1 MIPKDLFI
9 FLSELKENNTRE
21 WFQDNKERYESEVR
35 GPLLQFVREFESY
48 LERISPYFM
57 AEAKKS
63 GGALF
68 RIHRDVRFSKD
79 KSPYKTNAGLHF
91 RHENGKDAHAPGFYL
106 HLEPGRCFCAAGL
119 WKPDNESLRAIRDKI
134 VGNPREWEKVVT
146 PLRGELA
153 GDSLKR
159 APKGYDPDHPLLDD
173 LRRKD
178 HVVMSDLAE
187 KTILKPDYIKEYA
200 GYCER
205 VSDYMRFLCGA
216 LNQPFD

>member
-68 RIHRDVRFSKD
+68 RR
-79 KSPYKTNAGLHF
+79 SPK
-91 RHENGKDAHAPGFYL
+91 
-106 HLEPGRCFCAAGL
+106 
-119 WKPDNESLRAIRDKI
+119 
-134 VGNPREWEKVVT
+134 
-146 PLRGELA
+146 
-153 GDSLKR
+153 
-159 APKGYDPDHPLLDD
+159 
-173 LRRKD
+173 
-178 HVVMSDLAE
+178 
-187 KTILKPDYIKEYA
+187 
-200 GYCER
+200 
-205 VSDYMRFLCGA
+205 
-216 LNQPFD
+216 